1 MAYAYLYIGSHG
13 CWSND
18 GTRYITKGEYADKLE
33 DFPAGM
39 AHRFAVVEAPQPKQ
53 EIQPEP
59 AVLPKVKGKSG
70 KKSEPEV
77 EVSED

>member
-39 AHRFAVVEAPQPKQ
+39 AHRFAVVETPQSK
-53 EIQPEP
+53 EPEP
-59 AVLPKVKGKSG
+59 VQE
-70 KKSEPEV
+70 EPTV
-77 EVSED
+77 QPAQPEVSED

>member
-1 MAYAYLYIGSHG
+1 MAHTYIYIGSHG

-18 GTRYITKGEYADKLE
+18 GTRYISKGECADKLE

-39 AHRFAVVEAPQPKQ
+39 AHRFAIVETDQKRVAKAEQ
-53 EIQPEP
+53 EPP
-59 AVLPKVKGKSG
+59 ALP
-70 KKSEPEV
+70 EPEV

>member
-1 MAYAYLYIGSHG
+1 MAFSYIYIGSHG

-18 GTRYITKGEYADKLE
+18 GTRYISKGQYAEKLE

-39 AHRFAVVEAPQPKQ
+39 AHRFAIVETDQKRVAKAEQEQP
-53 EIQPEP
+53 P
-59 AVLPKVKGKSG
+59 LPDF
-70 KKSEPEV
+70 EV